1 MKYYSTKNK
10 ALRKSF
16 REAVI
21 EGLPSDNGLFM
32 PELIPELPRDY
43 FDRINDKTIQE
54 IAFDVLHPFVEEDLS
69 DLQLKSIIQKTFS
82 FEFPLQKIEE
92 DNYALELF
100 HGPSYAFKDVG
111 ATFLALCLEE
121 FYKEAE
127 EKCTILVATS
137 GDTGGAVASAFS
149 KVENVE
155 VVILYP
161 SGKVSELQEK
171 QLTTFDKNVKA
182 LEVEGDFDDCQ
193 KLVKQAFLDTDLRKQ
208 LNISSANSINVAR
221 FLPQMVYYFAPF
233 IKFGNAPLN
242 FAVPSGNYGNLTAGL
257 IAQKMGLP
265 IKQFIAGA
273 NSNDVVPRFLKSGK
287 YEPKATI
294 STISNAMDVGNPSN
308 FQRMTDLFD
317 EDKIKEN
324 IKGYAFS
331 DEATLKMMKK
341 VFTENG
347 YLLDPH
353 GAVGYLALTEYMKG
367 SGENG
372 IVLETAHPCKF
383 MDVVKK
389 ITSDDIYPAGA
400 KELMQKE
407 KRSVKMK
414 VDYEGFKGFLLGGL
428 SI

>member
-10 ALRKSF
+10 ALRKGF

-32 PELIPELPRDY
+32 PEFIPELPKDY
-43 FDRINDKTIQE
+43 FDNIKDKTILE
-54 IAFDVLHPFVEEDLS
+54 IAFDILHPFVEEDLS
-69 DLQLKSIIQKTFS
+69 DLELKSIVEKTFS
-82 FEFPLQKIEE
+82 FDFPVRKIEE
-92 DNYALELF
+92 NKYVLELF

-121 FYKEAE
+121 FYKEKD

-149 KVENVE
+149 KVEKVE

-161 SGKVSELQEK
+161 SGKVTELQEK
-171 QLTTFDKNVKA
+171 QLTTFDQNVKA
-182 LEVEGDFDDCQ
+182 LEVDGNFDDCQ
-193 KLVKQAFLDTDLRKQ
+193 QLVKRAFLDSDLRKK
-208 LNISSANSINVAR
+208 LNISSANSINLAR

-233 IKFGNAPLN
+233 IEFGNEPVII
-242 FAVPSGNYGNLTAGL
+242 AVPSGNYGNLTAGL

-265 IKQFIAGA
+265 IKQFIAAA
-273 NSNDVVPRFLKSGK
+273 NVNDVVPRFLESGS
-287 YEPKATI
+287 YDPKATVQ
-294 STISNAMDVGNPSN
+294 TISNAMDVGDPSN
-308 FQRMTDLFD
+308 FQRMIDLFP
-317 EDKIKEN
+317 EEEIREKIK
-324 IKGYAFS
+324 GFAFS
-331 DEATLKMMKK
+331 DEATLQKMKS
-341 VFTENG
+341 VYQDYN

-353 GAVGYLALTEYMKG
+353 GAVGYLALEEFMNSSDG
-367 SGENG
+367 RG

-389 ITSDDIYPAGA
+389 ITSEDIYPEGA
-400 KELMQKE
+400 RELMQKE

-414 VDYEGFKGFLLGGL
+414 VDYEEFKGVLLGV
-428 SI
+428 

>member
-10 ALRKSF
+10 TLRKSF

-21 EGLPSDNGLFM
+21 EGLPADNGLYM
-32 PELIPELPRDY
+32 PEFIPKLPKDY
-43 FDRINDKTIQE
+43 FDKIQDKTIQE
-54 IAFDVLHPFVEEDLS
+54 IAFDVLKPFVEEDLS
-69 DLQLKSIIQKTFS
+69 DPQLKSIIQKTFS

-155 VVILYP
+155 VMILYP
-161 SGKVSELQEK
+161 SGKVSKLQEK
-171 QLTTFDKNVKA
+171 QLTTFDRNVKA
-182 LEVEGDFDDCQ
+182 LEIEGDFDDCQ
-193 KLVKQAFLDTDLRKQ
+193 KLVKEAFLDTDLRKQ

-233 IKFGNAPLN
+233 IKFGNAPLT

-257 IAQKMGLP
+257 IAQLMGLS

-273 NSNDVVPRFLKSGK
+273 NRNDVVPRFLRSGK

-294 STISNAMDVGNPSN
+294 QTISNAMDVGNPSN
-308 FQRMTDLFD
+308 FQRMMDLFS
-317 EDKIKEN
+317 EEQIREKIK
-324 IKGYAFS
+324 GFAFS
-331 DEATLKMMKK
+331 DEATLEIMKK
-341 VFTENG
+341 VFKDHD

-353 GAVGYLALTEYMKG
+353 GAVGYLALTEFMKNPVG
-367 SGENG
+367 TG

-383 MDVVKK
+383 MNVIKK
-389 ITSDDIYPAGA
+389 ITSEDIYPAGA

-407 KRSVKMK
+407 QKSVKMK
-414 VDYEGFKGFLLGGL
+414 VDYEGFKGFLLN
-428 SI
+428 

>member
-1 MKYYSTKNK
+1 MKYYSTKNTG
-10 ALRKSF
+10 LSKSF

-21 EGLPSDNGLFM
+21 VGLPADNGLFM
-32 PELIPELPRDY
+32 PEFIPELPQAY
-43 FDRINDKTIQE
+43 FDNIKEKTIQE
-54 IAFDVLHPFVEEDLS
+54 IAFDILQPFVKGDLD
-69 DLQLKSIIQKTFS
+69 DLQLKTIVQKTFS
-82 FEFPLQKIEE
+82 FEFPLQKIEG

-149 KVENVE
+149 KVKNIE

-161 SGKVSELQEK
+161 SGKVSDLQEK
-171 QLTTFDKNVKA
+171 QLTTFDQNVKA
-182 LEVEGDFDDCQ
+182 LEIEGNFDDCQ
-193 KLVKQAFLDTDLRKQ
+193 QLVKKAFLDSDLRQK

-233 IKFGNAPLN
+233 IKFGKESLT

-265 IKQFIAGA
+265 VRQFVAGA
-273 NSNDVVPRFLKSGK
+273 NRNDVVPRFLKDGK
-287 YEPKATI
+287 YEPWPTVQ
-294 STISNAMDVGNPSN
+294 TISNAMDVGNPSN
-308 FQRMTDLFD
+308 FQRMIDLFP
-317 EDKIKEN
+317 EEKIREKIK
-324 IKGYAFS
+324 GFAFS
-331 DEATLKMMKK
+331 DEATLEAMNA
-341 VFTENG
+341 VYQDHD

-353 GAVGYLALTEYMKG
+353 GAVGYLALTEYMKTLEG
-367 SGENG
+367 KG

-383 MDVVKK
+383 MDVVNK

-407 KRSVKMK
+407 KKSVKMK
-414 VDYEGFKGFLLGGL
+414 VDYEQFKEFLLG
-428 SI
+428 

>member
-10 ALRKSF
+10 GLSKSF

-32 PELIPELPRDY
+32 PEFIPELPEDY
-43 FDRINDKTIQE
+43 FDNIKEKTIQE
-54 IAFDVLHPFVEEDLS
+54 IAFDILQPFVKEDLD
-69 DLQLKSIIQKTFS
+69 DLQLKKIVEKTFS
-82 FEFPLQKIEE
+82 FELPIKKIEG

-149 KVENVE
+149 KVKNIE

-161 SGKVSELQEK
+161 SGKVSDLQEK

-193 KLVKQAFLDTDLRKQ
+193 QLVKKAFLDSDLRKQ

-233 IKFGNAPLN
+233 IKFGKEPLTI
-242 FAVPSGNYGNLTAGL
+242 AVPSGNYGNLTAGL

-265 IKQFIAGA
+265 VRQFVAAA
-273 NSNDVVPRFLKSGK
+273 NSNDVVPRFLIDGN
-287 YEPKATI
+287 YDPKPTVQ
-294 STISNAMDVGNPSN
+294 TISNAMDVGNPSN
-308 FQRMTDLFD
+308 FQRMIDLFD
-317 EDKIKEN
+317 EKEIREKIK
-324 IKGYAFS
+324 GFAFS
-331 DEATLKMMKK
+331 DEATLEAMKT
-341 VFTENG
+341 VYREHE

-353 GAVGYLALTEYMKG
+353 GAVGYLALKEYLNA
-367 SGENG
+367 SDG
-372 IVLETAHPCKF
+372 ISILLETAHPCKF
-383 MDVVKK
+383 MDVVSK
-389 ITSDDIYPAGA
+389 IISDDIYPAGA

-407 KRSVKMK
+407 KKSVKMK
-414 VDYEGFKGFLLGGL
+414 VDYKQFKEFLVG
-428 SI
+428 